1 MKRLN
6 PIVVGLLV
14 LSISLSL
21 GDPTEY
27 TINPARDLDPRIAH
41 FILPIPNKGSSYWS
55 YSGIPTISPILGAIL
70 AILFYKQFYLDT
82 NSIMFW
88 VFLALTSGLFVVAQ

>member
-1 MKRLN
+1 MVLS
-6 PIVVGLLV
+6 VGLL
-14 LSISLSL
+14 L
-21 GDPTEY
+21 GEPTGY
-27 TINPARDLDPRIAH
+27 NINPARDLDPRIAH
-41 FILPIPNKGSSYWS
+41 FILPIPNKGSSDWS

-88 VFLALTSGLFVVAQ
+88 VF